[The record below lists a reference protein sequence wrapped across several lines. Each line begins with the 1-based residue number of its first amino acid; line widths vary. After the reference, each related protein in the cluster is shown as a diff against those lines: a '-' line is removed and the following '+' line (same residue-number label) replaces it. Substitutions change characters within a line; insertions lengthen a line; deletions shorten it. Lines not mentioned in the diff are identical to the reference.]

1 MYPPVLPLGAFAEE
15 IRPWPRPV
23 QKTCTTCSRRPS
35 TASLIPE
42 PDQLA
47 TGADAV
53 RQALSGL
60 LAMNPTITVATHR
73 VVRAADIALLYSSW
87 RLRGTG
93 VEGGAVEMEGRGTEI
108 ARRQADGRWLFVISD
123 PFSGA

>member
-1 MYPPVLPLGAFAEE
+1 MAAAGPEDLHHLFAQAFNASDLDALTALYEGG
-15 IRPWPRPV
+15 
-23 QKTCTTCSRRPS
+23 
-35 TASLIPE
+35 ASLIPE

-108 ARRQADGRWLFVISD
+108 ARRRQADGRWLFVIDD

>member
-1 MYPPVLPLGAFAEE
+1 MAAAGPEDLHRLFAQALNGRDLDALAALYEGG
-15 IRPWPRPV
+15 
-23 QKTCTTCSRRPS
+23 
-35 TASLIPE
+35 ASLIPE
-42 PDQLA
+42 PDRLA

-93 VEGGAVEMEGRGTEI
+93 AEGGAVEMEGRGTEI
-108 ARRQADGRWLFVISD
+108 ARRQADGRWLFVIDD

>member
-1 MYPPVLPLGAFAEE
+1 MAAADPEDLHHLFAEALNASDLE
-15 IRPWPRPV
+15 AL
-23 QKTCTTCSRRPS
+23 TALYEGG
-35 TASLIPE
+35 ASLIPE

-108 ARRQADGRWLFVISD
+108 ARRQADGRWLFVIDD

>member
-1 MYPPVLPLGAFAEE
+1 MAAADPEDLHHLFAEALNASDLDALTALYE
-15 IRPWPRPV
+15 GG
-23 QKTCTTCSRRPS
+23 
-35 TASLIPE
+35 ASLIPE

-93 VEGGAVEMEGRGTEI
+93 AEGGAVEMEGRGTEI
-108 ARRQADGRWLFVISD
+108 ARRQADGWWLFVIDD

>member
-1 MYPPVLPLGAFAEE
+1 MAAAGPEDLHHLFAQALNASDLDALTALYEGG
-15 IRPWPRPV
+15 
-23 QKTCTTCSRRPS
+23 
-35 TASLIPE
+35 ASLIPE

-108 ARRQADGRWLFVISD
+108 ARRQADGRWLFVIGD

>member
-1 MYPPVLPLGAFAEE
+1 MAAAIPEDLHRLFAQALNAGDLDALAALYEGG
-15 IRPWPRPV
+15 
-23 QKTCTTCSRRPS
+23 
-35 TASLIPE
+35 ASLISE

-47 TGADAV
+47 TGAKAV

-87 RLRGTG
+87 RLRGTR

-108 ARRQADGRWLFVISD
+108 ARRQADGRWLFVIGD

>member
-1 MYPPVLPLGAFAEE
+1 MAAASPEDLHHSFAQALNAGDLDALAALYE
-15 IRPWPRPV
+15 
-23 QKTCTTCSRRPS
+23 SG
-35 TASLIPE
+35 ASLIPE

-53 RQALSGL
+53 RRALSDL

-87 RLRGTG
+87 RLRGTR

-108 ARRQADGRWLFVISD
+108 ARRQADGRWLFVIAD

>member
-1 MYPPVLPLGAFAEE
+1 MAAADPEDLHHLFAEALNASDLDALTALYE
-15 IRPWPRPV
+15 GG
-23 QKTCTTCSRRPS
+23 
-35 TASLIPE
+35 ASLIPE

-93 VEGGAVEMEGRGTEI
+93 AEGGAVEMEGRGTEI
-108 ARRQADGRWLFVISD
+108 ARRQADGRWLFVIDD

>member
-1 MYPPVLPLGAFAEE
+1 MTAAGPEDLHHLFAEALNASDLDGLTALYE
-15 IRPWPRPV
+15 GG
-23 QKTCTTCSRRPS
+23 
-35 TASLIPE
+35 ASLIPE

-47 TGADAV
+47 TGAEAV

>member
-1 MYPPVLPLGAFAEE
+1 MAVASPEDLHRLFAQALNAGDLDALAALYE
-15 IRPWPRPV
+15 PG
-23 QKTCTTCSRRPS
+23 
-35 TASLIPE
+35 ASLIAE

-47 TGADAV
+47 TGAEAV
-53 RQALSGL
+53 RQALGGL

-108 ARRQADGRWLFVISD
+108 ARRQADGRWLFVIGD

>member
-1 MYPPVLPLGAFAEE
+1 MAAASPEDLHRLFAQALNAGDLDALAALYEGG
-15 IRPWPRPV
+15 
-23 QKTCTTCSRRPS
+23 
-35 TASLIPE
+35 ASLIPE

-47 TGADAV
+47 TGAEAV

-73 VVRAADIALLYSSW
+73 VVRAGDIALLYSSW

-93 VEGGAVEMEGRGTEI
+93 AEGGAVEMEGRGTEI
-108 ARRQADGRWLFVISD
+108 ARRQADGRWLFVIGD